1 MARFDDTD
9 ILLHEVSTRDGLQ
22 NEPRILSV
30 SQRIHI
36 IDSLANAGL
45 RRIQVGAFVNPR
57 LVPQMA
63 HSDCVW
69 RGLNH
74 TKHDVQYTMLVLNN
88 RGLETAINLNL
99 NHIEIYVSASET
111 HSLKNSHMRREEA
124 LNTAVRMIRQARRAG
139 MGITGGIMCAFGCHY
154 EGSISQDKIY
164 AMASRLLDA
173 GATEIGFADT
183 SGMAKPQEVKSLI
196 SLIGRLAPLE
206 MIGLHLHDTKG
217 CGLLNLQAGLESGIR
232 KFDSSVGGI
241 GGCPFI
247 PGASGNVAT
256 DKAVELAERMGFN
269 TGIDLEKLRTVEF
282 IIRSFLDSPLNSS
295 PQTHL
300 NDH

>member
-1 MARFDDTD
+1 MAHFDDTD
-9 ILLHEVSTRDGLQ
+9 MLLQEVSTRDGLQ
-22 NEPRILSV
+22 NEPRVLSV
-30 SQRIHI
+30 SQRIQI
-36 IDSLANAGL
+36 TDALTKAGL

-57 LVPQMA
+57 IVPQMA
-63 HSDCVW
+63 DSDSVW
-69 RGLNH
+69 LGLDHNNH
-74 TKHDVQYTMLVLNN
+74 NVRYTVLVLNE
-88 RGLETAINLNL
+88 RGMETAIKLKL
-99 NHIEIYVSASET
+99 DHIEIYVSASET
-111 HSLKNSHMRREEA
+111 HSLKNSHVKTEEA
-124 LNTAVRMIRQARRAG
+124 LNNAVRMVRQARRAG

-154 EGSISQDKIY
+154 EGSISQDKVC

-183 SGMAKPQEVKSLI
+183 SGMAKPQQVKSLI
-196 SLIGRLAPLE
+196 SLIGKLAPLE
-206 MIGLHLHDTKG
+206 MIGLHLHDTNG

-247 PGASGNVAT
+247 PGAGGNVAT

-269 TGIDLEKLRTVEF
+269 TGIDLEKLRTVKS
-282 IIRSFLDSPLNSS
+282 IIRSFLDSPVNYSAE
-295 PQTHL
+295 TYL